1 MTKKVESG
9 FSINVGLFSLGRK
22 KTVTELFKTNTVNLS
37 QELTGEVDLMY
48 IHSRVWLDN
57 VSGAQKRIAANY
69 MNSSFISE
77 LYNTPIANIIENW
90 GPYIVSHYYTGGRAN
105 ALYVADYKENTSFE
119 QREKDMI

>member
-1 MTKKVESG
+1 
-9 FSINVGLFSLGRK
+9 
-22 KTVTELFKTNTVNLS
+22 
-37 QELTGEVDLMY
+37 
-48 IHSRVWLDN
+48 
-57 VSGAQKRIAANY
+57 

-119 QREKDMI
+119 QREKTWI